1 MFIIITSLHFSEQ
14 YVQFLVLS
22 QRGVVLIPLI
32 HKIWLLVSFQCFHFL
47 SQANLM
53 ALKSSSYFTTLYFCQ
68 PDWKR
73 VSKQRFVSD
82 CVVVLSIAVAHLI
95 VNQLHEFGIQSRKQ
109 YPLDK
114 LEYSYLPFVGKCMDS
129 IRRGYMLIT
138 CGSLR
143 VKRT

>member
-1 MFIIITSLHFSEQ
+1 M
-14 YVQFLVLS
+14 
-22 QRGVVLIPLI
+22 
-32 HKIWLLVSFQCFHFL
+32 
-47 SQANLM
+47 
-53 ALKSSSYFTTLYFCQ
+53 
-68 PDWKR
+68 
-73 VSKQRFVSD
+73 SKQRFVSD